1 MSDYCFLFYL
11 KVNPENLERARW
23 VHASEQFIQSNT
35 KPCPRCRVP
44 IEKNG
49 NRLVLFLLT
58 KFSRFSF
65 CLLLLF
71 PFVLLFPSF
80 LLLLTRQLNSHRL
93 SLSRWLHAHVVQHG
107 KLQTRVVLDLRHPLE
122 QTVPVHTLVWLATPF
137 KHTPSTP
144 SIAFPNHYH
153 QPFSIFIFL

>member
-1 MSDYCFLFYL
+1 MTNQASNYCFLFYL

-49 NRLVLFLLT
+49 NRLLFFSCYLSST

-65 CLLLLF
+65 LSPPTLSLCSSL
-71 PFVLLFPSF
+71 SF
-80 LLLLTRQLNSHRL
+80 LLLLTCQLNSHLVSL
-93 SLSRWLHAHVVQHG
+93 SLSLQVVACTCRAAW
-107 KLQTRVVLDLRHPLE
+107 QTANTSGVGSAASPGTDSASPHIGLASYTPQTHPLYSLYSL
-122 QTVPVHTLVWLATPF
+122 H
-137 KHTPSTP
+137 SR
-144 SIAFPNHYH
+144 
-153 QPFSIFIFL
+153 